1 MELVNV
7 CVREIA
13 DNTTN
18 PIGIN
23 QKMIDNYSIKLS
35 NVTENQFHHKAI
47 RKRFNDLIF
56 T

>member
-1 MELVNV
+1 MELANV
-7 CVREIA
+7 CVHEIA
-13 DNTTN
+13 ATAST
-18 PIGIN
+18 IGMN

-35 NVTENQFHHKAI
+35 NVTESISSKAI

>member
-1 MELVNV
+1 MKLANV

-13 DNTTN
+13 ATA
-18 PIGIN
+18 PAIGIN

-35 NVTENQFHHKAI
+35 NVTESIYQAI